1 MGRYLITSIST
12 VMYYDKKEAEKC
24 FGSIE
29 KADNY
34 LYKKYISAEIYDR
47 AEYKNNVCYLLNE
60 DVFMLEIHDFAK
72 AFYKLREDNDEEEV
86 KEILSFLKNAK
97 NINEIMDVS
106 KDRTYYQ
113 FQNTVYTDPYWVS
126 NDGFK
131 ELELN
136 TSGIILN
143 SDGKISMECYGKLF
157 IMFET
162 LLREK
167 LKSFKLSQAL
177 RVAID
182 G

>member
-1 MGRYLITSIST
+1 
-12 VMYYDKKEAEKC
+12 
-24 FGSIE
+24 
-29 KADNY
+29 
-34 LYKKYISAEIYDR
+34 
-47 AEYKNNVCYLLNE
+47 
-60 DVFMLEIHDFAK
+60 
-72 AFYKLREDNDEEEV
+72 
-86 KEILSFLKNAK
+86 
-97 NINEIMDVS
+97 MDVS

-126 NDGFK
+126 NDGFN